1 MSGSSQ
7 KQGSKDE
14 DAVESLIT
22 RSRTESKL
30 KVDEAL
36 RATGHSNLDRIAQ
49 VKMSEDLEKKIS
61 PELISTCEFW
71 IRGKPS
77 CSQCM

>member
-14 DAVESLIT
+14 DAVESLVT
-22 RSRTESKL
+22 RSRTESKM

-36 RATGHSNLDRIAQ
+36 RATGRSNVDRIGQ
-49 VKMSEDLEKKIS
+49 VKMSENLEEEVS
-61 PELISTCEFW
+61 PELIST
-71 IRGKPS
+71 
-77 CSQCM
+77 